1 MLKIITGGFILMGG
15 FNGPNKSPLP
25 IGEAK
30 QPKDEVLIRVGW
42 VEVGLAPYESSRKI

>member
-1 MLKIITGGFILMGG
+1 MLRLSMLKIITGGLYWWEVL
-15 FNGPNKSPLP
+15 NGPNKSPFP

-42 VEVGLAPYESSRKI
+42 VEVVV